1 MKSAPGTEPVIMII
15 ASLSDSARYEMLNPL
30 FRRAF
35 DFIREIAPATLE
47 TGRHV
52 LEEDALTVMVNEPVM
67 KKRENAR
74 MEVHDRFI
82 DIHVPL
88 SREEGFMWKER
99 AALEKP
105 SEPFSREKDAQHYD
119 DAPDTSFVVRPG
131 QFAIFFPEDA
141 HAGCIGEGKLLKLV
155 IKVRTA

>member
-1 MKSAPGTEPVIMII
+1 M
-15 ASLSDSARYEMLNPL
+15 
-30 FRRAF
+30 
-35 DFIREIAPATLE
+35 REAAPAALE

-52 LEEDALTVMVNEPVM
+52 LEEDALTVMVNEAVM
-67 KKRENAR
+67 KKQENAR

-99 AALEKP
+99 AVLEKP

-131 QFAIFFPEDA
+131 QFAIFSRRMRMPA
-141 HAGCIGEGKLLKLV
+141 ALGKGSF
-155 IKVRTA
+155 

>member
-1 MKSAPGTEPVIMII
+1 MPPFRFRPLRNVESPVQE
-15 ASLSDSARYEMLNPL
+15 S
-30 FRRAF
+30 FRF
-35 DFIREIAPATLE
+35 YQEIAPATLE

-105 SEPFSREKDAQHYD
+105 SEPFNRKGRA
-119 DAPDTSFVVRPG
+119 A
-131 QFAIFFPEDA
+131 
-141 HAGCIGEGKLLKLV
+141 L
-155 IKVRTA
+155 

>member
-1 MKSAPGTEPVIMII
+1 
-15 ASLSDSARYEMLNPL
+15 
-30 FRRAF
+30 
-35 DFIREIAPATLE
+35 
-47 TGRHV
+47 
-52 LEEDALTVMVNEPVM
+52 MVNEPVM

-105 SEPFSREKDAQHYD
+105 SEPFNRKRTRSIMMMLRT
-119 DAPDTSFVVRPG
+119 P
-131 QFAIFFPEDA
+131 
-141 HAGCIGEGKLLKLV
+141 LLS
-155 IKVRTA
+155 